1 MGSRFS
7 KARRGVEAAAAFGE
21 AKDKKEAI
29 NTTENDKGVI
39 NNNTNDKQEDSGKET
54 EEVPVIDNKEPE
66 IKQSILEDDINKKST
81 SASVIE
87 PAKTM
92 EECAVVKDVP
102 LDETTLEE
110 KIEEK
115 EVADNLNDKVSDD
128 NNRDVQ
134 TDGTMIDAIDKIL
147 PENKQ
152 SLLDFEETSTNESAL
167 VKEEALLM
175 TEEPDLIE
183 KELISVTK
191 DTTIEEDLTFNGPVL
206 SESNLLGENS
216 SESAKSCEAILT
228 PTNDKTV
235 DEKISLENQQEEHD
249 LSELIQHEE
258 NPSTPVSTNDEIKK
272 IDKTEP
278 EDKMDSGN
286 AEVQQEQD
294 ALKHQEET
302 NKQETLDD
310 ANIPN
315 DTKTLDLVS
324 NTDLFTAENS
334 QLIEKNDNH
343 VMGEEILKAHDEN
356 AKEKVDDLFLL
367 GNVEKNGHMQEGDE
381 VIPDE
386 NLEKRMKDTKNSSA
400 SLLDFGAEE
409 PETGHSDATA
419 IEKKDVPDITGLD
432 FEPTGIESINTQD
445 LQFLETSKA
454 QNVTKFED
462 PEVENLLNF

>member
-54 EEVPVIDNKEPE
+54 KEVLVVDNKEPE
-66 IKQSILEDDINKKST
+66 IKQSILEDDIKEKST

-87 PAKTM
+87 PAKTI

-102 LDETTLEE
+102 HDETTLEK
-110 KIEEK
+110 KIDKK
-115 EVADNLNDKVSDD
+115 EVADNLNDKVSED

-134 TDGTMIDAIDKIL
+134 TDGTMTDAIDKIL
-147 PENKQ
+147 PENQQ

-167 VKEEALLM
+167 VKEEAVLM

-191 DTTIEEDLTFNGPVL
+191 DTTKEEDLISNGPVL
-206 SESNLLGENS
+206 SESNLLGEDS
-216 SESAKSCEAILT
+216 SVSAKSSEALLT
-228 PTNDKTV
+228 PTNDKTD
-235 DEKISLENQQEEHD
+235 DEKISMDNQQKEHD
-249 LSELIQHEE
+249 LSELIQNEE
-258 NPSTPVSTNDEIKK
+258 NQSTPASTNDEMKK
-272 IDKTEP
+272 IEQTEA
-278 EDKMDSGN
+278 EDKMDSVN

-294 ALKHQEET
+294 ALKHLEET
-302 NKQETLDD
+302 NKQEAIND

-324 NTDLFTAENS
+324 NSDLFTGENS
-334 QLIEKNDNH
+334 QLIEKTDNH
-343 VMGEEILKAHDEN
+343 VMGEEMLKANDEII
-356 AKEKVDDLFLL
+356 KEKVDDLFLL
-367 GNVEKNGHMQEGDE
+367 GNMEKNGDMQEGDE
-381 VIPDE
+381 VIPAE
-386 NLEKRMKDTKNSSA
+386 NLEKQMKDNESSSA

-409 PETGHSDATA
+409 PKTVNSDA
-419 IEKKDVPDITGLD
+419 IKKKDVPDITGLD

-445 LQFLETSKA
+445 LQFLEANKA
-454 QNVTKFED
+454 QSVTKFED

>member
-1 MGSRFS
+1 M
-7 KARRGVEAAAAFGE
+7 
-21 AKDKKEAI
+21 
-29 NTTENDKGVI
+29 
-39 NNNTNDKQEDSGKET
+39 
-54 EEVPVIDNKEPE
+54 
-66 IKQSILEDDINKKST
+66 
-81 SASVIE
+81 
-87 PAKTM
+87 TM

-102 LDETTLEE
+102 LDKTTLEE

-258 NPSTPVSTNDEIKK
+258 NPSTPISTNDEIKK

-343 VMGEEILKAHDEN
+343 VMGEEILKAHYEI

-381 VIPDE
+381 VIPAE
-386 NLEKRMKDTKNSSA
+386 NLEKPMNNTENSSA

-409 PETGHSDATA
+409 PKTGHSDATA
-419 IEKKDVPDITGLD
+419 IKKKDVPDITGLD

-462 PEVENLLNF
+462 PEVKEE

>member
-1 MGSRFS
+1 M
-7 KARRGVEAAAAFGE
+7 
-21 AKDKKEAI
+21 
-29 NTTENDKGVI
+29 
-39 NNNTNDKQEDSGKET
+39 
-54 EEVPVIDNKEPE
+54 
-66 IKQSILEDDINKKST
+66 
-81 SASVIE
+81 
-87 PAKTM
+87 TM

-115 EVADNLNDKVSDD
+115 EVADNLNDKVSDN

-175 TEEPDLIE
+175 TEEPDLTE

-302 NKQETLDD
+302 NRKHWMMQIFPMIRKPWIWFLTL
-310 ANIPN
+310 
-315 DTKTLDLVS
+315 T
-324 NTDLFTAENS
+324 FS
-334 QLIEKNDNH
+334 QQRI
-343 VMGEEILKAHDEN
+343 A
-356 AKEKVDDLFLL
+356 
-367 GNVEKNGHMQEGDE
+367 
-381 VIPDE
+381 
-386 NLEKRMKDTKNSSA
+386 
-400 SLLDFGAEE
+400 
-409 PETGHSDATA
+409 
-419 IEKKDVPDITGLD
+419 
-432 FEPTGIESINTQD
+432 
-445 LQFLETSKA
+445 
-454 QNVTKFED
+454 
-462 PEVENLLNF
+462 